1 MKGRYIMYEV
11 HYENSV
17 FFTKMLIQLYVRF
30 DFLLIYGKHLDARI
44 FSLRVALWVYSTSL
58 TRNFLLKCLYQA
70 RKLREVI
77 YMCVKLC

>member
-30 DFLLIYGKHLDARI
+30 DFLLIYGKHLDDRI
-44 FSLRVALWVYSTSL
+44 FSLRVVLWVYSTSL
-58 TRNFLLKCLYQA
+58 TRQRFI
-70 RKLREVI
+70 EVLVPSQEIERGNI
-77 YMCVKLC
+77 YVH

>member
-17 FFTKMLIQLYVRF
+17 FFTKMLIQIFVRF
-30 DFLLIYGKHLDARI
+30 DFLLIYGKHLDDRI

-58 TRNFLLKCLYQA
+58 TRQRFI
-70 RKLREVI
+70 EVLVPSQEIERGNI
-77 YMCVKLC
+77 YVH

>member
-30 DFLLIYGKHLDARI
+30 DFLLIYGKHLDDRI
-44 FSLRVALWVYSTSL
+44 FSQRVAFLVYSTSL
-58 TRNFLLKCLYQA
+58 TRQLFI
-70 RKLREVI
+70 EVLVPSQEIERGNI
-77 YMCVKLC
+77 YVR